1 VGLQPDAST
10 EDAVPDATLAAR
22 GVLHEALGARLSR
35 PRPGPPALL
44 DRAFN
49 TKTSVGFLIAVGLFA
64 AGLLAS
70 TGGRVAAVMTGTLL
84 AGGVMAAW
92 AALRSTIPDVR
103 RSRRRIRAA
112 KALVKAAKALGKADP
127 PNAVA
132 QCRRAIAD
140 GDPLIAATGVMTL
153 YAHVAGWHEL
163 EREIS
168 RDPHVYAAYCTYYAH
183 RSEKANQ
190 LEQAKDLYDLAADSD
205 DFLWAPSA
213 MLWRYRRMPPDHRP
227 IEVLQDLL
235 AYADPDFAHEV
246 LEELT
251 QEVGDPDLAW
261 VTPEEPRQ
269 GAAADGI
276 HVRLDRT

>member
-1 VGLQPDAST
+1 VALQPDAST

-22 GVLHEALGARLSR
+22 GVLHEALGARLTR
-35 PRPGPPALL
+35 PRPSPPALL

-49 TKTSVGFLIAVGLFA
+49 TKTGVGLLIAVGLFA
-64 AGLLAS
+64 AGPLAS
-70 TGGRVAAVMTGTLL
+70 IGGPVATVMTGTLL
-84 AGGVMAAW
+84 AGGVLGAW

-103 RSRRRIRAA
+103 RARRRIRAA
-112 KALVKAAKALGKADP
+112 KALVKAAKVLGKADP

-132 QCRRAIAD
+132 QCRCAIAD
-140 GDPLIAATGVMTL
+140 GGPLIAATGVMTL
-153 YAHVAGWHEL
+153 YAHIAGWHEL

-183 RSEKANQ
+183 RAEEANE
-190 LEQAKDLYDLAADSD
+190 LELAKDLYDRAAGSD
-205 DFLWAPSA
+205 DFLWGPSA
-213 MLWRYRRMPPDHRP
+213 MLWRYRRLPPDHRR

-235 AYADPDFAHEV
+235 ASADPDFAHEV
-246 LEELT
+246 LEELN

-261 VTPEEPRQ
+261 ATPEEPSQ

-276 HVRLDRT
+276 RSAAP